1 MDDYPS
7 LDPYVRSR
15 YDQGI
20 DSKIVIMGNSG
31 IVLLHRVIT
40 SMRLLSFRRSWQDQ
54 PPLSIYPE
62 QVRPKEYHLH
72 KWRLFCYEKGLCQRC
87 QSPSSTLGHRRP
99 GEI

>member
-31 IVLLHRVIT
+31 ILVLLHRVAFVC
-40 SMRLLSFRRSWQDQ
+40 LLFLCRSRQDQ
-54 PPLSIYPE
+54 PPVSIYPE
-62 QVRPKEYHLH
+62 QVRAEEYDLH
-72 KWRLFCYEKGLCQRC
+72 EWRLFCYKEGFRQRC
-87 QSPSSTLGHRRP
+87 QSPSSALGHRRP